1 VRAEE
6 RVWVSLS
13 IVFAMLVSALL
24 HATWNSLAHAVSD
37 RLVGFALIGVVDAVA
52 GDGWRRSRACPQRVS
67 GRS

>member
-1 VRAEE
+1 VRVEE

-13 IVFAMLVSALL
+13 IVFAVLFSALL

-52 GDGWRRSRACPQRVS
+52 GD
-67 GRS
+67 